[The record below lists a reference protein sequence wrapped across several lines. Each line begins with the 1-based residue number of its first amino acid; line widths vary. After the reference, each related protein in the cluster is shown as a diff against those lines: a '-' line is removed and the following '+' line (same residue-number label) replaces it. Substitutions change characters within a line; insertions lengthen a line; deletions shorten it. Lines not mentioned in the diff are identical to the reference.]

1 MNTKSRLIALGTCAA
16 IGAALAIPSIGGAD
30 APVPLARNSYAVSGY
45 KVSPT
50 GKQASSLV
58 PTKANGK
65 LPDRIIDISDVQPG
79 HSIYGAVGV
88 EWVAPNGKTSA
99 ATGFKDTCSANPG
112 MKSGVQMAAQPCA
125 GAAASFPLP
134 LPKRIS
140 LTNVGIV
147 GGGVEDPECNGS
159 YEKPTAPAGHLCI
172 YPGHT
177 VGFYSDE
184 EAEVQNISKN
194 GEGNY
199 DAYAYLLSGVA
210 GRYGFRI
217 EAKAN
222 TAGPA
227 KFFASWAYT
236 APAGVLDA
244 AATDPT
250 S

>member
-1 MNTKSRLIALGTCAA
+1 LKRNGRLIALGICAA
-16 IGAALAIPSIGGAD
+16 IGAAFAVPSIVGAD

-50 GKQASSLV
+50 GKQPSSIV

-65 LPDRIIDISDVQPG
+65 LPDRVIDISTVQPG
-79 HSIYGAVGV
+79 KSIYGAVGTA
-88 EWVAPNGKTSA
+88 WVAATGKTSP
-99 ATGFKDTCSANPG
+99 ATGYADTCSSNPG
-112 MKSGVQMAAQPCA
+112 MKSGVQMAAQPCSGVA
-125 GAAASFPLP
+125 VSFPLP
-134 LPKRIS
+134 LPKRVP
-140 LTNVGIV
+140 LTNIGIV
-147 GGGVEDPECNGS
+147 GGGVENPECTGS
-159 YEKPTAPAGHLCI
+159 YEKPSAPAGHLCI

-177 VGFYSDE
+177 VGYYSAD

-194 GEGNY
+194 GEGNL
-199 DAYAYLLSGVA
+199 DAYVYLLSGVA

-227 KFFASWAYT
+227 KFYASWAYT
-236 APAGVLDA
+236 APAGGE
-244 AATDPT
+244 T

>member
-45 KVSPT
+45 KVSPN
-50 GKQASSLV
+50 GKQPRSIV
-58 PTKANGK
+58 PTNANGK
-65 LPDRIIDISDVQPG
+65 LPDRVIDISTVQPG
-79 HSIYGAVGV
+79 KSIYGAIGVQWLATVGKV
-88 EWVAPNGKTSA
+88 SA
-99 ATGFKDTCSANPG
+99 ASGFKDSCSANPG
-112 MKSGVQMAAQPCA
+112 PGKSYQPCM

-134 LPKRIS
+134 LPKRIG
-140 LTNVGIV
+140 LTNFGIV
-147 GGGVEDPECNGS
+147 GGAVEDPECNGT

-172 YPGHT
+172 YPGHEK
-177 VGFYSDE
+177 GYYSED
-184 EAEVQNISKN
+184 EAEIQNIARN

-199 DAYAYLLSGVA
+199 DVTAYLLSGVA

-222 TAGPA
+222 VNAAA
-227 KFFASWAYT
+227 KFYASWAYT
-236 APAGVLDA
+236 APTGAADTTTADA
-244 AATDPT
+244 A

>member
-1 MNTKSRLIALGTCAA
+1 MKRNGRLIALGICAA
-16 IGAALAIPSIGGAD
+16 IGAAFAVPSIVGAD

-50 GKQASSLV
+50 GKQPGSIV
-58 PTKANGK
+58 PTNRQGH
-65 LPDRIIDISDVQPG
+65 LPDRVVDISTVQPG
-79 HSIYGAVGV
+79 KSIYGAIGTQ
-88 EWVAPNGKTSA
+88 WLASIGKVSPG
-99 ATGFKDTCSANPG
+99 TGFADTCSANPG
-112 MKSGVQMAAQPCA
+112 PGKSYQPCS

-147 GGGVEDPECNGS
+147 GGGVEDPECTGS
-159 YEKPTAPAGHLCI
+159 YEKPSAPAGHLCI
-172 YPGHT
+172 YPGNK
-177 VGFYSDE
+177 VGYYSAD
-184 EAEVQNISKN
+184 EAEVQNISLN

-199 DAYAYLLSGVA
+199 DAYVYLLSGVA

-227 KFFASWAYT
+227 KFYASWAYT
-236 APAGVLDA
+236 APMGD
-244 AATDPT
+244 TT

>member
-50 GKQASSLV
+50 GKQPSSIV

-65 LPDRIIDISDVQPG
+65 LPDRVVDISDVQPG
-79 HSIYGAVGV
+79 KSIYGIIGTQ
-88 EWVAPNGKTSA
+88 WVAANGKTSA
-99 ATGFKDTCSANPG
+99 ATGFKDTCPANPG
-112 MKSGVQMAAQPCA
+112 LKSGVQMAAQPCS
-125 GAAASFPLP
+125 GASASFPLP
-134 LPKRIS
+134 LPKRLS
-140 LTNVGIV
+140 LTNFGIV

-159 YEKPTAPAGHLCI
+159 FEKPTAPPGHLCI
-172 YPGHT
+172 YPGNAK
-177 VGFYSDE
+177 GFYSEE
-184 EAEVQNISKN
+184 EAEIQNIAKN
-194 GEGNY
+194 GEGNW
-199 DAYAYLLSGVA
+199 DVMAYVASGTA

-236 APAGVLDA
+236 APVTVLDTA
-244 AATDPT
+244 STDAT